1 MLFGGYSIILE
12 PFSNKDKKI
21 IKNCR
26 DNLSKLLKIKFE
38 NHKRYIFHI
47 TLAYILEKLNFSE
60 IRKICEQDKKL
71 LNKFKKEYPK
81 ITLYNAE
88 MTTFKNMYK
97 FKSINLSSQ

>member
-1 MLFGGYSIILE
+1 MDIALFLE
-12 PFSNKDKKI
+12 PSSTKDKKI
-21 IKNCR
+21 FKNCR

-47 TLAYILEKLNFSE
+47 TLAYILEKLNCSE
-60 IRKICEQDKKL
+60 IRNICEYDKKL

-81 ITLYNAE
+81 ITLNNPE
-88 MTTFKNMYK
+88 ITTFKNMYK